1 MQWIILWFMGISFG
15 LVTSA
20 GVFALITVIGIIPRL
35 AGKSRTASHVRLYEW
50 SIILG
55 GVLGNLQYLLGVTL
69 PFGKPGLVLFGLGSG
84 IFVSCLVMSLT
95 ETLDVFP
102 IMIRRTRMKVGLP
115 WLILAFALGKL
126 AGAFLFF
133 WKGWSI

>member
-1 MQWIILWFMGISFG
+1 MRWILLWLMGVSFG

-50 SIILG
+50 TIILG
-55 GVLGNLQYLLGVTL
+55 GVLGNLQYLLETRL
-69 PFGKPGLVLFGLGSG
+69 TFGQAGLGIFGLGCG
-84 IFVSCLVMSLT
+84 IFVSCLVMSLA

-102 IMIRRTRMKVGLP
+102 IMIRRTGMKVGLP
-115 WLILAFALGKL
+115 WLVLAFALGKSI
-126 AGAFLFF
+126 GAFLFF
-133 WKGWSI
+133 WYGWHV

>member
-1 MQWIILWFMGISFG
+1 MKFIFLMIVGVSAG

-35 AGKSRTASHVRLYEW
+35 AGRSRTASYIRLYEW
-50 SIILG
+50 MIILG
-55 GVLGNLQYLLGVTL
+55 GVLGTLEFFAERPLKVGNIELLV
-69 PFGKPGLVLFGLGSG
+69 FGLGSG
-84 IFVSCLVMSLT
+84 IFVSCLTMSLA

-102 IMIRRTRMKVGLP
+102 IMVRRLRLKVGFP
-115 WLILAFALGKL
+115 WITLAFALGKSI
-126 AGAFLFF
+126 GALLFF

>member
-1 MQWIILWFMGISFG
+1 MRWIILWFMGISFG

-50 SIILG
+50 AIILG

-69 PFGKPGLVLFGLGSG
+69 PFGKPGLAVFGLGCG

-102 IMIRRTRMKVGLP
+102 IMVRRTRMKVGLP
-115 WLILAFALGKL
+115 WLILAFALGKCI
-126 AGAFLFF
+126 GAFLFF